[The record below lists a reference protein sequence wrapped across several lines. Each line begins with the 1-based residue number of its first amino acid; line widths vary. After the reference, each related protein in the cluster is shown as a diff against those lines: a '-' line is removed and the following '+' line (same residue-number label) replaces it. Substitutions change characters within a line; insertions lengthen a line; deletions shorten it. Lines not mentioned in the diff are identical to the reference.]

1 MSKIK
6 FLYLL
11 YTLPSYLLLFLYS
24 VRFGKKVLFCGFPS
38 VKRMATSVIEIG
50 NYCRFM
56 SFQTGNRIGLNH
68 KCMLSTQP
76 GAVLKIGNNCAF
88 SGVSIRCFKSIT
100 LGNNVRV
107 GANVLILDGD
117 GHPDDPR
124 AGKNK
129 PVVIEDYVW
138 LGGNVVVKK
147 GVHIGRNSVI
157 GMNSVVSK
165 DVPANC
171 MAIGNPCIVV
181 RQFDADM
188 INKIEEYYK

>member
-1 MSKIK
+1 M
-6 FLYLL
+6 
-11 YTLPSYLLLFLYS
+11 
-24 VRFGKKVLFCGFPS
+24 
-38 VKRMATSVIEIG
+38 
-50 NYCRFM
+50 
-56 SFQTGNRIGLNH
+56 
-68 KCMLSTQP
+68 
-76 GAVLKIGNNCAF
+76 
-88 SGVSIRCFKSIT
+88 
-100 LGNNVRV
+100 
-107 GANVLILDGD
+107 DGD
-117 GHPDDPR
+117 AHQDDPR

-129 PVVIEDYVW
+129 PVVIEDNVW

>member
-1 MSKIK
+1 M
-6 FLYLL
+6 FVLC
-11 YTLPSYLLLFLYS
+11 LF
-24 VRFGKKVLFCGFPS
+24 KQ
-38 VKRMATSVIEIG
+38 VIE
-50 NYCRFM
+50 
-56 SFQTGNRIGLNH
+56 SGLTH

-117 GHPDDPR
+117 GHQDDPR

-129 PVVIEDYVW
+129 PVVIEDNVW